1 MILVIK
7 GRDILKNIDVEERR
21 VFKYYERS
29 FKGCD

>member
-7 GRDILKNIDVEERR
+7 ERDILKNIDVEGRR